1 MRTILITGFGR
12 FPGAPANPSGVI
24 ATRLARRRRPALAAT
39 RRVAHVFPTCYAAV
53 DRELPML
60 LARETPA
67 AVVLFGLAG
76 RARHLRIEE
85 WARNRLSAFPDAE
98 RRRPAGRIIAPLLPA
113 RRTNAPI
120 SRLVAAVRATGL
132 VAVRSRNAGGYLC
145 NYAYWH
151 ALGGER
157 RPGGPVVIF
166 VHVPPVPRNNRPVR
180 KPDWRTSRVEKL
192 DGPKRGIKEHRYR
205 GEIDRERRR
214 RRAAYRLDDLVRASE
229 AILVALIHQTRC

>member
-12 FPGAPANPSGVI
+12 FPGAPVNPSGVI
-24 ATRLARRRRPALAAT
+24 AARLARRRRPALAAT

-53 DRELPML
+53 DRELPVL
-60 LARETPA
+60 LAREKPI

-98 RRRPAGRIIAPLLPA
+98 RRRPAARIIAPHMPA

-120 SRLVAAVRATGL
+120 ARLLAAVRATGL

-151 ALGGER
+151 ALEGGR
-157 RPGGPVVIF
+157 RPGGPAVIF
-166 VHVPPVPRNNRPVR
+166 VHVPAVAPNNRPLR
-180 KPDWRTSRVEKL
+180 KPD
-192 DGPKRGIKEHRYR
+192 
-205 GEIDRERRR
+205 RRPPR
-214 RRAAYRLDDLVRASE
+214 SE
-229 AILVALIHQTRC
+229 NPAGQSPP